1 MILEFIN
8 RFQEIKPKLLEQFS
22 QEEPDSYEDIFKQT
36 LKLMFDEKSYEY
48 PDYERIHIIDDGDYQ
63 GTLVFVVAAGSYQPS
78 DYWATTVDYGSCS
91 GCDTF
96 QAYSDYE
103 NPENSAPEIV
113 TMALHMIEEMK
124 QIF

>member
-22 QEEPDSYEDIFKQT
+22 QKEPDSYEDIFRQT
-36 LKLMFDEKSYEY
+36 LKLMFDEKSRDL
-48 PDYERIHIIDDGDYQ
+48 PDFERIHTIDDGDYQ
-63 GTLVFVVAAGSYQPS
+63 GTLVFVVASGSYQP
-78 DYWATTVDYGSCS
+78 DNYWVTRVYYGSCS
-91 GCDTF
+91 ACDTF
-96 QAYSDYE
+96 QSYSDSC
-103 NPENSAPEIV
+103 NPENSAPEMV

>member
-22 QEEPDSYEDIFKQT
+22 QEEPDSYEDIFKCT
-36 LKLMFDEKSYEY
+36 LKLMFDEESYEY

-103 NPENSAPEIV
+103 NPENSAPEMV

>member
-103 NPENSAPEIV
+103 NPENSAPEMV

>member
-1 MILEFIN
+1 MILEFID

-22 QEEPDSYEDIFKQT
+22 QEEPCSYEDIFRQT
-36 LKLMFDEKSYEY
+36 LKLMFDEKSYEL
-48 PDYERIHIIDDGDYQ
+48 PDFERIHTIDDGDYQ
-63 GTLVFVVAAGSYQPS
+63 GTFVFIVASCSYQPS
-78 DYWATTVDYGSCS
+78 TYWATRVDYGSCS

-96 QAYSDYE
+96 QAYSDSG
-103 NPENSAPEIV
+103 NPEKSAPEMV